1 MITSP
6 LAPQP
11 HIPVLLD
18 EVIAALSLDD
28 GERMI
33 DGTFGNGGYSEAVL
47 STTGAS
53 VLALDRDPNS
63 RHQSGVLECADLSKM
78 NRMKAAMDRL
88 SPMSP
93 VRRKLELSIFSRA
106 HEIVF
111 DTDGRTVVPK
121 PLRNAAG
128 LEGAIYFQ
136 GCGKSFEIWNAKVH
150 EAEPANPADWTG
162 EEEQAFDKA
171 WAESRAAEGTRP

>member
-1 MITSP
+1 MAELLFTGNYETR
-6 LAPQP
+6 
-11 HIPVLLD
+11 LD
-18 EVIAALSLDD
+18 EKGRTSVPAPFRNKLKSLDQSS
-28 GERMI
+28 
-33 DGTFGNGGYSEAVL
+33 FYAY
-47 STTGAS
+47 
-53 VLALDRDPNS
+53 PS

-111 DTDGRTVVPK
+111 DNDGRTVVPK

-128 LEGAIYFQ
+128 LEGAIYFK
-136 GCGKSFEIWNAKVH
+136 GCGESFEIWNAKVH
-150 EAEPANPADWTG
+150 EAAPANPTDWTG

-171 WAESRAAEGTRP
+171 WVESRAAEGARP